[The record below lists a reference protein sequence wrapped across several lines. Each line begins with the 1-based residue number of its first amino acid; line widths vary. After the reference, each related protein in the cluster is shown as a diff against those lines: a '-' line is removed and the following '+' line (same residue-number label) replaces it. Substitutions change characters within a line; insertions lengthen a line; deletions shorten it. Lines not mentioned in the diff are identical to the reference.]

1 MPKTTTV
8 NDGYMDSQTPL
19 LPHMHHSQIFF
30 AASSTSLNKQKMH
43 LPDNDKCSEIRNGG
57 AQEIRTPHLF
67 HAMEALYQM
76 S

>member
-1 MPKTTTV
+1 MTTTRQS
-8 NDGYMDSQTPL
+8 NAPFTTHAPL
-19 LPHMHHSQIFF
+19 ADIF
-30 AASSTSLNKQKMH
+30 AASSTGLNKQKMH
-43 LPDNDKCSEIRNGG
+43 LPDNDKCSEIQNGG

>member
-1 MPKTTTV
+1 MTTT
-8 NDGYMDSQTPL
+8 QTAKRPFTAHVPL
-19 LPHMHHSQIFF
+19 ADIFT
-30 AASSTSLNKQKMH
+30 ASSTDLNKQKMH
-43 LPDNDKCSEIRNGG
+43 LPDNDKCSEIQNGG

>member
-1 MPKTTTV
+1 MTATWTV
-8 NDGYMDSQTPL
+8 KRPL
-19 LPHMHHSQIFF
+19 AAHIPLADTF
-30 AASSTSLNKQKMH
+30 AASLTGLNKQKMH
-43 LPDNDKCSEIRNGG
+43 LPDNDKCSEIQNGG

>member
-1 MPKTTTV
+1 MTELGFFISMLQNIKKTTLQV
-8 NDGYMDSQTPL
+8 ILDS
-19 LPHMHHSQIFF
+19 
-30 AASSTSLNKQKMH
+30 
-43 LPDNDKCSEIRNGG
+43 GG

>member
-1 MPKTTTV
+1 MNRILDYISMTTT
-8 NDGYMDSQTPL
+8 
-19 LPHMHHSQIFF
+19 F
-30 AASSTSLNKQKMH
+30 
-43 LPDNDKCSEIRNGG
+43 GG

>member
-1 MPKTTTV
+1 M
-8 NDGYMDSQTPL
+8 SPL
-19 LPHMHHSQIFF
+19 ADIF
-30 AASSTSLNKQKMH
+30 AASSTGLNKQKMH
-43 LPDNDKCSEIRNGG
+43 LPDNDKCSEIQNGG